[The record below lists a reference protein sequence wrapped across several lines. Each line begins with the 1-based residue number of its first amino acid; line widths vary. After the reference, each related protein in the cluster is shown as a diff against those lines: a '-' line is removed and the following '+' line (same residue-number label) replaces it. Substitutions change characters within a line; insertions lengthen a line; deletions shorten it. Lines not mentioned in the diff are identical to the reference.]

1 MKKLYLEKSLFY
13 LFPVLIL
20 VFLIQA
26 YGYYNLYTP
35 WIFSIYYVA
44 IGLLS
49 FCRIQYHKIFK
60 LFFIAWIIYIILS
73 GLLADLPIRYL
84 TEEFKRFMAPTFFV
98 FVGMYCRS
106 DKIYKTFLF
115 SIFFSVVLGFLLYIL
130 QPSWYIRFLVEC
142 FNNLWYANSAENAN
156 SVMESAFRFQSFFA
170 DSYAISYFVT
180 FSLCIILC
188 DVYRAKKIVPNKRL
202 QMAILLSLVIAIF
215 LSGFRVAIAYMILLF
230 IWMLLYGSYTKNPNN
245 KLFIR
250 IFIIGTAMLVLLF
263 FFLSDNHYFSYIV
276 ENVFGRFSAF
286 SYETAMEGSRN
297 TQQEKVLE
305 SWQNVFFGDGSGSK
319 GAQARIDGLPAI
331 TDGGYVKMLVENGF
345 VGTSLFLMIMLAT
358 IKRGLKYFHYYMMEL
373 LIIGYVLISMLGAN
387 SLAMH
392 WCFVIIFWFAVG
404 RIWNDVVLKKRISE
418 FDKI

>member
-1 MKKLYLEKSLFY
+1 MEKLYLEKSLFY

-20 VFLIQA
+20 IFLIQA

-49 FCRIQYHKIFK
+49 FCRIKYHKIFK

-73 GLLADLPIRYL
+73 GLLADLPVRYL

-106 DKIYKTFLF
+106 DKIYKAFLF

-130 QPSWYIRFLVEC
+130 KPSWYIRFLVEC
-142 FNNLWYANSAENAN
+142 FKNLLYANSAENAN
-156 SVMESAFRFQSFFA
+156 SVMESAFRFQSFFT
-170 DSYAISYFVT
+170 DCYAISYFVT

-188 DVYRAKKIVPNKRL
+188 DFYRENRIVTNKRL
-202 QMAILLSLVIAIF
+202 QFAILLSLVIAIF
-215 LSGFRVAIAYMILLF
+215 WSGFRVAITYMILLF
-230 IWMLLYGSYTKNPNN
+230 VWMILYGSYTNNPNN

-250 IFIIGTAMLVLLF
+250 IFIIGTAILVLF
-263 FFLSDNHYFSYIV
+263 FLFLSDNHYFSYIFESV
-276 ENVFGRFSAF
+276 SNRFSDF

-305 SWQNVFFGDGSGSK
+305 SWQNAIFGEGTGSK

-345 VGTSLFLMIMLAT
+345 VGISLFLMIMLAT
-358 IKRGLKYFHYYMMEL
+358 IIRGLKYIHYYM
-373 LIIGYVLISMLGAN
+373 INI
-387 SLAMH
+387 
-392 WCFVIIFWFAVG
+392 
-404 RIWNDVVLKKRISE
+404 
-418 FDKI
+418 